1 MSGGFYQ
8 DFWTIDSIQGYPI
21 HLHPMLH
28 PKVAS
33 SAWEETYLPL
43 GGSGPTGGFLA
54 KKLIFS
60 NEISGGGGLLSE
72 KWRCQVGMW
81 DFSWW
86 WGARKFFQNLV
97 VVQRN
102 EEGSTITYHLHQGS
116 LYYQPKLHT
125 LFSIFP
131 QNPPKSP
138 PATFEHHQ
146 LWSPSTPQ
154 TKKMGGGSQFF
165 HDPNTTSTFTLHS
178 RPHLVH
184 AILLLMCHGTWCHG
198 GRRSREAAKV
208 QDLTISG
215 AGPGRLTP
223 RKGMVLW
230 CLF

>member
-125 LFSIFP
+125 LFTIFP
-131 QNPPKSP
+131 QNPSKSP
-138 PATFEHHQ
+138 AATFEHHQ
-146 LWSPSTPQ
+146 LWSPSPPKQKRWGVAPNFFMTPYDLHIYVAFQ
-154 TKKMGGGSQFF
+154 ATFGSC
-165 HDPNTTSTFTLHS
+165 
-178 RPHLVH
+178 HLASHVPWYMVPWLPSQPWSGWSPRSDH
-184 AILLLMCHGTWCHG
+184 LRC
-198 GRRSREAAKV
+198 RSR
-208 QDLTISG
+208 
-215 AGPGRLTP
+215 
-223 RKGMVLW
+223 
-230 CLF
+230 